1 MLKLHWIHFTII
13 PPQLP
18 SGAVLQHVQ
27 AIIPSP
33 GNILEADI
41 TSVTFM
47 AMQIVQG
54 NVFESK

>member
-1 MLKLHWIHFTII
+1 MLKLHLIHVTII

-27 AIIPSP
+27 SIIPSS
-33 GNILEADI
+33 GNILEADV
-41 TSVTFM
+41 TFVTFM

-54 NVFESK
+54 